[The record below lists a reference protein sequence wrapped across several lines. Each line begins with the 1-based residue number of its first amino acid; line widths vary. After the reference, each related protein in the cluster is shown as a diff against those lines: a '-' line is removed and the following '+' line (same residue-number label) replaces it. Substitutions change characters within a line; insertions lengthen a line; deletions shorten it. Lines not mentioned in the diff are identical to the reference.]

1 MWPFIWTKL
10 NPLHSK
16 MISQILLFGC
26 HLPIMHGTWHGP
38 LFEELW
44 IPFIKGYFVLS
55 WPSESGEDE
64 NDKSLQKCD
73 IRTTDQKSPDEL
85 KRRHSHS
92 LSVCHLCI
100 LMLISTYFE
109 LLNDYDRIYFC
120 LRDNTCTCI
129 YMYMCICQTE
139 VWIYH
144 KVLPTSL
151 VFTYRHILFLLPTL
165 EVSWM

>member
-26 HLPIMHGTWHGP
+26 YLPIMHGTWHGP

-44 IPFIKGYFVLS
+44 IPFTKGCFVLS

-64 NDKSLQKCD
+64 NGKILQKCD
-73 IRTTDQKSPDEL
+73 IRTTDQKSTDEL

-92 LSVCHLCI
+92 VSVCHLCI

-120 LRDNTCTCI
+120 LRDIIHVHVYAPFTLSKITLN
-129 YMYMCICQTE
+129 E
-139 VWIYH
+139 VYTKQNYKHTTVTIT
-144 KVLPTSL
+144 VI
-151 VFTYRHILFLLPTL
+151 TY
-165 EVSWM
+165 